1 MLFTEDQI
9 AFIDIMI
16 TNRLLGDKVK
26 LQAAKPSN
34 YHSIPEIRLL
44 ISANIERLKKD
55 INVEEFD
62 LNILRFFLK
71 KYIDLRSLDE
81 EYLENAGCTRF
92 DNQVS
97 NAVRADGWPNGACPI
112 KPSGKI
118 RKYQF
123 VDFVS
128 QSTLELQ

>member
-1 MLFTEDQI
+1 MLFTEEQI
-9 AFIDIMI
+9 NFIDNMI
-16 TNRLLGDKVK
+16 TSRLLKDKLK
-26 LQAAKPSN
+26 PKAAEPKN
-34 YHSIPEIRLL
+34 YHSVPEIRLL

-62 LNILRFFLK
+62 LSILRFFLK
-71 KYIDLRSLDE
+71 KYTDLRSLDE

-92 DNQVS
+92 DSQVS
-97 NAVRADGWPNGACPI
+97 NAICADRWPNGACPI

-123 VDFVS
+123 TDFVS
-128 QSTLELQ
+128 QPTLELQ